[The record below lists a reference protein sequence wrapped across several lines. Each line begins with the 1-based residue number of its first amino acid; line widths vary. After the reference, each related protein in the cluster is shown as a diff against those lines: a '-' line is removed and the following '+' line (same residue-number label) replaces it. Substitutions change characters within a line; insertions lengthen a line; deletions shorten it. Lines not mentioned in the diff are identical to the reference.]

1 MTPTGQMPSDQQ
13 PRPRLAGYAAPNFSR
28 GRSGIVEAAWML
40 VQWSLVSSWLP
51 GSAHRRLLLRMFGA
65 RIGKGVVI
73 KPGARIKFPWRLEV
87 GDHSWLGEDVW
98 IDNLAE
104 VTIGADC
111 CLSQGAYICTGS
123 HDWSR
128 PSFDLLT
135 KPITICDGAWIAAR
149 AVVGPGV
156 TVGEGA
162 VLGLG
167 STATKDLEAWQI
179 YLGVP
184 AMPVAERRARPEA
197 ASGDPGVDAI
207 RPEHSS
213 PH

>member
-1 MTPTGQMPSDQQ
+1 MFM
-13 PRPRLAGYAAPNFSR
+13 
-28 GRSGIVEAAWML
+28 
-40 VQWSLVSSWLP
+40 QWLLVSSNLP
-51 GSAHRRLLLRMFGA
+51 GSAHRRMLLKLFGA
-65 RIGKGVVI
+65 RIGRGVVI
-73 KPGARIKFPWRLEV
+73 KSGTLVKFPWRLMI
-87 GDHSWLGEDVW
+87 GDHSWIGEGVW

-128 PSFDLLT
+128 PSFDLMA
-135 KPITICDGAWIAAR
+135 KPVKICDGAWIAAQ

-167 STATKDLEAWQI
+167 STATKDLQAWCV

-184 AMPVAERRARPEA
+184 AGLVSERRARPHKGSACA
-197 ASGDPGVDAI
+197 AEDAAYSK
-207 RPEHSS
+207 PFGH
-213 PH
+213 